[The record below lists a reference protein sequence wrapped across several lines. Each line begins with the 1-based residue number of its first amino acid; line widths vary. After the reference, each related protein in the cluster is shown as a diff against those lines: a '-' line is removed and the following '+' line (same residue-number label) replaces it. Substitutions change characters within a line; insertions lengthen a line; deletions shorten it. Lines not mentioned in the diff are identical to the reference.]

1 MWPIIACSVM
11 ALAIIVERL
20 WALRRLRVLPPN
32 LVATLHAWAKDGAIP
47 ELDLDK
53 MTVTSPLGRVVMAGL
68 LNRGNGREVIK
79 ESIEDAGR
87 QVVHELER
95 FLNILGTIA
104 AVSPLLGLLG
114 TVLGMIRVFN
124 VVTLHGTG
132 DPRLLAG
139 GIGEALITTAAGLLV
154 AIPSLLFYRYFSG
167 KVDGLVIR
175 MEEEA
180 ILLVD
185 TLHNGRGK
193 PSS

>member
-1 MWPIIACSVM
+1 MWPIIACSVT
-11 ALAIIVERL
+11 ALAIILERL
-20 WALRRLRVLPPN
+20 WALRRRQVLPAN
-32 LVATLHAWAKDGAIP
+32 LVATLHAWAKSGRIP

-53 MTVTSPLGRVVMAGL
+53 MIVTSPLGRVVMAGL

-79 ESIEDAGR
+79 ESIEDTGR

-104 AVSPLLGLLG
+104 AISPLLGLLG

-124 VVTLHGTG
+124 VITLQGTG

-139 GIGEALITTAAGLLV
+139 GIGEALITTAGGLLV
-154 AIPSLLFYRYFSG
+154 AIPSLLFYRYLCG

-180 ILLVD
+180 MLLVD
-185 TLHNGRGK
+185 TLHSGQGK
-193 PSS
+193 QVP